1 VSPLNVWSQWA
12 QQLPVKDV
20 GLRMVAAPVVS
31 AVADDPD
38 CHAALRN
45 MGYVP
50 ISAGHVC
57 TVDERQALIHRHVAL
72 LVDTPVDDVG
82 RRWIRD
88 LAVSSPRAHL
98 VVVAPAS
105 RAGLVHVH
113 QRVPARGA
121 PSRADDAQTRRA
133 RRLREAGRSGQGLF
147 WLAAAVA
154 SARRRGETERHVA
167 LLQELWRWIRL
178 TGDGTRRV
186 FVGDECGAMRA
197 RATSFVHWA
206 QYAAMTADIRAVQ
219 GELESARALLAGIAV
234 EADLAGTSLPAV
246 VALVNADV
254 ALWCGRWADAR
265 RWAARLGASSADG
278 ALRQVVVAW
287 LERDRDAAATVS
299 HGGAATTAMVA
310 ALAGDPGRVH
320 AAVAE
325 LDVRNADVWAVAG
338 AAAALVAVGES
349 AAAQRM
355 TRVRLGAA
363 APVEAALLQMA
374 AGMGADE
381 RLEISRNARRW
392 GAAGLDRWSAGR
404 SAMSIWGGIA
414 SLLDEINGADDE
426 QIALLRACRWVR
438 LRTGAPHIVVQ
449 SDPDVIVLA
458 ADPPDARARRDDVRC
473 AVRQGGATIGWI
485 SASAQVRDLEELHGS
500 LQAMA
505 SAITVAV
512 RSRIDVAAFSEQAE
526 GLAGELLGRSPA
538 MVELRRAV
546 ARAAP
551 TTFPVLIE
559 GESGAGKEL
568 VARAVHRLSPRR
580 DRRLAAINCAAM
592 TDELIDAELF
602 GHARGAFT
610 GAIGARAGLFEDA
623 DRGTVFLD
631 EVGELSPRAQAKLL
645 RVLQEREVRR
655 VGESQPRAV
664 DVRIVAATN
673 RSLSAAA
680 AAGQYRADLRYR
692 LAVVRIVVPPLRE
705 RVEDIPLLA
714 QAFWHQLVPARPTRA
729 WLSPGA
735 LAALCRRP
743 WPGNVRQLQNVV
755 AGLILAAPERGRVTA
770 QQVEAVMAAEDSAE
784 AVGGVTLDQ
793 ARRALDRQVV
803 VGALARHAGCRAA
816 AARELGVSRQGLSK
830 LMARLALSS
839 ARFASRPSFR

>member
-1 VSPLNVWSQWA
+1 MSPLNVWLEWA
-12 QQLPVKDV
+12 QQLPVQEV
-20 GLRMVAAPVVS
+20 GLRMVSSPVASSV
-31 AVADDPD
+31 VDDPD
-38 CHAALRN
+38 CQAALRKV
-45 MGYVP
+45 GYVP
-50 ISAGHVC
+50 IAAGHTC
-57 TVDERQALIHRHVAL
+57 AVDERRALTHRHVAL
-72 LVDTPVDDVG
+72 LVDAPLDDVG
-82 RRWIRD
+82 RRWLRD

-98 VVVAPAS
+98 VVVGPAARAVPTRVRERAPTWGAPA
-105 RAGLVHVH
+105 
-113 QRVPARGA
+113 PAE
-121 PSRADDAQTRRA
+121 DAQTRRA
-133 RRLREAGRSGQGLF
+133 RRLREAGRSGQGLL

-167 LLQELWRWIRL
+167 LVKELWRWTRL

-186 FVGDECGAMRA
+186 FVGDECSAMRV
-197 RATSFVHWA
+197 RATSFAQWA
-206 QYAAMTADIRAVQ
+206 QYAAMWADVRAVQ
-219 GELESARALLAGIAV
+219 GELEAAMALLAAVEV
-234 EADLAGTSLPAV
+234 EADLTGACLPAV
-246 VALVNADV
+246 VALVNSDV
-254 ALWCGRWADAR
+254 ALWRGRWADAR
-265 RWAARLGASSADG
+265 RWAATLGASSSEG
-278 ALRQVVVAW
+278 ALRQAVVAW
-287 LERDRDAAATVS
+287 LQRDRETAATVS
-299 HGGAATTAMVA
+299 LGGAAATAMVA
-310 ALAGDPGRVH
+310 ALAGDAGRVH
-320 AAVAE
+320 AAVAQ
-325 LDVRNADVWAVAG
+325 LDVRSADVWAVAG
-338 AAAALVAVGES
+338 AAAALVVVGDS
-349 AAAQRM
+349 VTAQRM
-355 TRVRLGAA
+355 TRARLGTAL
-363 APVEAALLQMA
+363 PVEAALLRMA
-374 AGMGADE
+374 ADRAVDE
-381 RLEISRNARRW
+381 RSDVSRSVRRW
-392 GAAGLDRWSAGR
+392 GAAGLDRWREGR
-404 SAMSIWGGIA
+404 SVMSIWGGVV
-414 SLLDEINGADDE
+414 SLLEEINGADDE
-426 QIALLRACRWVR
+426 LIALVRACRWVR
-438 LRTGAPHIVVQ
+438 HRTGAPHIVVQ
-449 SDPDVIVLA
+449 SDPDAIVLA
-458 ADPPDARARRDDVRC
+458 SDPPDARARRDDVRC
-473 AVRQGGATIGWI
+473 AVRHGGATIGWI
-485 SASAQVRDLEELHGS
+485 SASAQVRDHEELHGS

-505 SAITVAV
+505 SAIAAAV
-512 RSRIDVAAFSEQAE
+512 RIRIDVAAFSEQAE
-526 GLAGELLGRSPA
+526 GLAGELLGQSPA

-655 VGESQPRAV
+655 VGESQARAV

-680 AAGQYRADLRYR
+680 AAGQYRDDLRYR
-692 LAVVRIVVPPLRE
+692 LAVVRIVVPPLRD

-743 WPGNVRQLQNVV
+743 WPGNVRQLQNVI
-755 AGLILAAPERGRVTA
+755 AGLILVAPERGRVTA
-770 QQVEAVMAAEDSAE
+770 QQVEAVVAAQDSAD
-784 AVGGVTLDQ
+784 AVGGITLDQ

-803 VGALARHAGCRAA
+803 AGALARHAGCRAA

-830 LMARLALSS
+830 LMARLALSP
-839 ARFASRPSFR
+839 ARFASSPSFR

>member
-1 VSPLNVWSQWA
+1 
-12 QQLPVKDV
+12 
-20 GLRMVAAPVVS
+20 
-31 AVADDPD
+31 
-38 CHAALRN
+38 
-45 MGYVP
+45 
-50 ISAGHVC
+50 
-57 TVDERQALIHRHVAL
+57 
-72 LVDTPVDDVG
+72 
-82 RRWIRD
+82 
-88 LAVSSPRAHL
+88 
-98 VVVAPAS
+98 
-105 RAGLVHVH
+105 
-113 QRVPARGA
+113 
-121 PSRADDAQTRRA
+121 
-133 RRLREAGRSGQGLF
+133 
-147 WLAAAVA
+147 
-154 SARRRGETERHVA
+154 
-167 LLQELWRWIRL
+167 
-178 TGDGTRRV
+178 
-186 FVGDECGAMRA
+186 
-197 RATSFVHWA
+197 
-206 QYAAMTADIRAVQ
+206 
-219 GELESARALLAGIAV
+219 
-234 EADLAGTSLPAV
+234 
-246 VALVNADV
+246 
-254 ALWCGRWADAR
+254 
-265 RWAARLGASSADG
+265 
-278 ALRQVVVAW
+278 
-287 LERDRDAAATVS
+287 
-299 HGGAATTAMVA
+299 
-310 ALAGDPGRVH
+310 
-320 AAVAE
+320 
-325 LDVRNADVWAVAG
+325 
-338 AAAALVAVGES
+338 
-349 AAAQRM
+349 
-355 TRVRLGAA
+355 
-363 APVEAALLQMA
+363 
-374 AGMGADE
+374 
-381 RLEISRNARRW
+381 
-392 GAAGLDRWSAGR
+392 
-404 SAMSIWGGIA
+404 
-414 SLLDEINGADDE
+414 
-426 QIALLRACRWVR
+426 
-438 LRTGAPHIVVQ
+438 
-449 SDPDVIVLA
+449 
-458 ADPPDARARRDDVRC
+458 
-473 AVRQGGATIGWI
+473 
-485 SASAQVRDLEELHGS
+485 
-500 LQAMA
+500 
-505 SAITVAV
+505 
-512 RSRIDVAAFSEQAE
+512 
-526 GLAGELLGRSPA
+526 